1 MRLFFKII
9 ILIGL
14 FACPVFV
21 QAQGELSLEQ
31 LERIVTVRELGAK
44 QERIVDM
51 IIEDNPA
58 ALEQELKNGFSA
70 NSYIWGNSLLGFAI
84 DYQRWDMVMLLL
96 KYGADIRAPFELG
109 GSELSNLSFLHIAL
123 NSAQGRK
130 WRDLHFY
137 QCLSVVK
144 HYGKNI
150 QQSPR
155 NWSVLRK
162 DDQQLHAARYTWE
175 LVSQKNVPVVWAAAF
190 TNNMDLLLSLD
201 LKDADKPYTLTEE
214 LLDPSNELIFEV
226 FPSMVLGQKTT
237 PSYWVKHWGAVSAGQ
252 GIYAAEDY
260 DKVLKSF

>member
-31 LERIVTVRELGAK
+31 LERIVTARELGAK

-84 DYQRWDMVMLLL
+84 DFHRWEIILLLL
-96 KYGADIRAPFELG
+96 KYGADLRAPLEKGESGF
-109 GSELSNLSFLHIAL
+109 SNLSFLRLTLEASKG
-123 NSAQGRK
+123 NPWK
-130 WRDLHFY
+130 NYHFY
-137 QCLSVVK
+137 QCLTVVAY
-144 HYGKNI
+144 YGRQVEI
-150 QQSPR
+150 SPVR
-155 NWSVLRK
+155 GSGFFNSSSKILS
-162 DDQQLHAARYTWE
+162 ARYTWE

-190 TNNMDLLLSLD
+190 TNNIDLLLALN
-201 LKDADKPYTLTEE
+201 LKGTDVPYAPSEE
-214 LLDPSNELIFEV
+214 LFCLLKEKHQDV
-226 FPSMVLGQKTT
+226 FPSLPAQQATR
-237 PSYWVKHWGAVSAGQ
+237 PSYWIKKWAANAECNSYQSA
-252 GIYAAEDY
+252 DY
-260 DKVLKSF
+260 EKILQSF